1 MPTQRFTLIVEGPDL
16 QSEPLI
22 DELFEAG
29 CDDAT
34 IGRCDGVQYVD
45 FDREATGLG
54 AAVLSAVRD
63 LVQFEGVHVTG
74 IIDIEPASPTGT
86 APQSDT
92 AYESGVP
99 FLAPAQKPGSLP
111 DTPTPGQSVYAAW
124 RRTNVAR
131 PSRPGSAKKR
141 YVTSTELPRPTLA
154 WDLVASVS
162 TSLRPAS

>member
-45 FDREATGLG
+45 FDREATDLG

-63 LVQFEGVHVTG
+63 LQRFEGVHVTD
-74 IIDIEPASPTGT
+74 IIDVEPAPTAET
-86 APQSDT
+86 APLSQT
-92 AYESGVP
+92 ASVAL
-99 FLAPAQKPGSLP
+99 FATAQKPSGLTDVATSWAN
-111 DTPTPGQSVYAAW
+111 VYAAW
-124 RRTNVAR
+124 RRTDVAR
-131 PSRPGSAKKR
+131 PSRPGSAKKWHMA
-141 YVTSTELPRPTLA
+141 SAELPQPTLA
-154 WDLVASVS
+154 GAFVASVS
-162 TSLRPAS
+162 TSLRPAG

>member
-45 FDREATGLG
+45 FDREATDLG

-63 LVQFEGVHVTG
+63 VQQFEGVHVTG
-74 IIDIEPASPTGT
+74 IIDVEPAPTAEA
-86 APQSDT
+86 APQSQT
-92 AYESGVP
+92 ACVTL
-99 FLAPAQKPGSLP
+99 LAAAQRPACLTDAAAFSEN
-111 DTPTPGQSVYAAW
+111 VYVAW
-124 RRTNVAR
+124 RRTDLAR
-131 PSRPGSAKKR
+131 PSRVGSAKKWHMA
-141 YVTSTELPRPTLA
+141 SAELLEPALA
-154 WDLVASVS
+154 WAFVASVS
-162 TSLRPAS
+162 TSLRPAG